1 MIVEKE
7 GNRVQVR
14 ERKAEFEE
22 SASDDEEG
30 VASIGEGSS
39 VRCGAEHGE
48 GGMRGGDG
56 ALARGLETT
65 EFQPAE

>member
-1 MIVEKE
+1 MCWTRKEKDVRENDGVSVREMIVENE
-7 GNRVQVR
+7 GKRVKAR

-39 VRCGAEHGE
+39 VGRNMARE
-48 GGMRGGDG
+48 G
-56 ALARGLETT
+56 
-65 EFQPAE
+65 

>member
-1 MIVEKE
+1 MCWTRKEKDVRENDGVSVREMIVENE
-7 GNRVQVR
+7 GKRVKVR

-39 VRCGAEHGE
+39 VGRNMARE
-48 GGMRGGDG
+48 G
-56 ALARGLETT
+56 
-65 EFQPAE
+65 

>member
-1 MIVEKE
+1 MREKRVE
-7 GNRVQVR
+7 VR

-39 VRCGAEHGE
+39 VGRNMAREGWGE
-48 GGMRGGDG
+48 ENG
-56 ALARGLETT
+56 ALARDRGLETT
-65 EFQPAE
+65 EFQPPE